1 MPKRILAADDE
12 KSMLNIYT
20 RLFSGTEYSF
30 SSASSFTEAV
40 ELINSNTYD
49 LLITDLLFPDGLG
62 LELIKLFKKRQK
74 GAKSLLVTGSDP
86 QFIPKQL
93 LNIRIEKPFK
103 FETLMAAVT
112 ASLAGPARAGRKR
125 GAAKRLPEPSQG
137 D

>member
-1 MPKRILAADDE
+1 MPKSILVADDE

-20 RLFSGTEYSF
+20 RLFTGTQYSF
-30 SSASSFTEAV
+30 SKASSFAEAA

-62 LELIKLFKKRQK
+62 LELIKLFKKKQK

-103 FETLMAAVT
+103 FEALMAAVT
-112 ASLAGPARAGRKR
+112 AALAAPARAGRKT
-125 GAAKRLPEPSQG
+125 GAKNRLPRLSPGE
-137 D
+137 